1 MPVIAESRA
10 GRMCA
15 SRCGAWTDVPWLG
28 ETLAAQHDGDT
39 AGTGTTRD
47 RSLRVL
53 DRRPASLA
61 HRTVLSVP
69 IQGVPRWLTTR
80 RINVRSHASQ
90 DA

>member
-1 MPVIAESRA
+1 MERDGRALWLESLEGGLEKR
-10 GRMCA
+10 
-15 SRCGAWTDVPWLG
+15 

-39 AGTGTTRD
+39 AGNGTTRD

-69 IQGVPRWLTTR
+69 IKGVPRWLTTR